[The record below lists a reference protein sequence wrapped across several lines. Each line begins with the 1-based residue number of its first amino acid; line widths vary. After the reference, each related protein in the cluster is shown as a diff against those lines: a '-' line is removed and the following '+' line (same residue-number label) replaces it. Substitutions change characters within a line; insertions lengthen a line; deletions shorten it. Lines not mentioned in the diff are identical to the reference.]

1 MKNVILTSAFIFMA
15 LTIFWLWNRNSE
27 LSHDLKNSSRR
38 VDTVVVNNPFVPK
51 VEFHKI
57 QLPRMVFLYRVDS
70 VPIERIEYVDRVVTI
85 IQKDSTKIEYN
96 ELFLTNYPLAPK
108 LLQIL
113 SNRDKLSIT
122 TFNTDCK
129 LITEEY
135 SVNYF
140 RYQYNYLDGKL
151 TYKKTSFLK
160 RFNPVAQYTIRPVHN
175 FHDLD
180 LGLKYNT
187 SKFNYEAGLNINYYP
202 KLRDN
207 LGLDPY
213 LRISYNF

>member
-122 TFNTDCK
+122 TFSTDCK

-151 TYKKTSFLK
+151 THKKTSFLK
-160 RFNPVAQYTIRPVHN
+160 RFNPVVQYTLRPVHN

>member
-1 MKNVILTSAFIFMA
+1 MA

-96 ELFLTNYPLAPK
+96 ELFLTNYPQAPK

-113 SNRDKLSIT
+113 SGGDKLSIT
-122 TFNTDCK
+122 IFNTDCK

-135 SVNYF
+135 SVNYS
-140 RYQYNYLDGKL
+140 RYQYNYLDSKL

-160 RFNPVAQYTIRPVHN
+160 RFNPVVQYTLRPVHN

-207 LGLDPY
+207 LGLNPY

>member
-27 LSHDLKNSSRR
+27 LSQDLKNSSSW
-38 VDTVVVNNPFVPK
+38 VDTVVVNTPFVPK
-51 VEFHKI
+51 VEFPKI
-57 QLPRMVFLYRVDS
+57 KLPRMVFLYRVDS

-96 ELFLTNYPLAPK
+96 ELFLTNYPKASK

-113 SNRDKLSIT
+113 SNKDKLSIT

-129 LITEEY
+129 LMTKEY
-135 SVNYF
+135 PVNYS

-160 RFNPVAQYTIRPVHN
+160 RFNPVAQYTLRPVHN

>member
-27 LSHDLKNSSRR
+27 LSQDLKNSSHR

-96 ELFLTNYPLAPK
+96 ELFLTNYPKASK

-113 SNRDKLSIT
+113 SNKDKLSIT

-129 LITEEY
+129 LMTKEY
-135 SVNYF
+135 PVNYS

-160 RFNPVAQYTIRPVHN
+160 RFNPVAQYTLRPVHN